1 MTESPS
7 NDTKA
12 TVLIVD
18 DVPKNIQVLGHVL
31 DKHGYLIAAATDG
44 RQALAMMADIN
55 PDLILMDI
63 MMPEMDG
70 FEACRRLKANPD
82 TRPIPVILLTAKT
95 ATEDIVQGFALG
107 AVDYITKPFSA
118 QELIARV
125 KTHIEL
131 KRARDTQQA
140 LITQLQDALKQVK
153 QLSGL
158 LPICSHCKKI
168 RDDQGYWQQVEEYI
182 RRHSEVRFSH
192 GICPE
197 CVERYY
203 PDFAAARKM
212 PESC

>member
-1 MTESPS
+1 MTESA
-7 NDTKA
+7 NNEDKA
-12 TVLIVD
+12 TILIVD

-44 RQALAMMADIN
+44 RQALAIVADVN

-63 MMPEMDG
+63 MMPIMDG
-70 FEACRRLKANPD
+70 FEACRRLKADPA
-82 TRPIPVILLTAKT
+82 TRPIPIILLTAKT

-125 KTHIEL
+125 QTHVEL
-131 KRARDTQQA
+131 KRARDIQQA
-140 LITQLQDALKQVK
+140 LIEKLKEALKQVK

-203 PDFAAARKM
+203 PEFAAAKKTRS
-212 PESC
+212 PG